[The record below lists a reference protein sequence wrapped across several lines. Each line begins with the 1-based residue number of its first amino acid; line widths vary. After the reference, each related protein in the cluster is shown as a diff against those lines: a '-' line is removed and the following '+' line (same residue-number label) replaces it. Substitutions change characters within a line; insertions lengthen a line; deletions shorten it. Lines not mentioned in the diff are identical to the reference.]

1 MQPER
6 QARLVSVNGEP
17 VRSDAPTLGVLL
29 AEQGLDAAHASFA
42 CAVNGLFVPR
52 ACWPTQTLAAGDN
65 IDIVA
70 PVVGG

>member
-6 QARLVSVNGEP
+6 QARLLSVNGAP
-17 VRSDAPTLGVLL
+17 VRSDASTLGALL
-29 AEQGLDAAHASFA
+29 AEQGMDAAHASFA

-52 ACWPTQTLAAGDN
+52 SRWSTQTLDAGDN